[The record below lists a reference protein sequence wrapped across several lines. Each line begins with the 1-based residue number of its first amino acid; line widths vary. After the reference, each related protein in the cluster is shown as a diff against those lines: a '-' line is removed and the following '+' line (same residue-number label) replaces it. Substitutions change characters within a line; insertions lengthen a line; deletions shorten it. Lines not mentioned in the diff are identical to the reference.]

1 MKRLRNAAIV
11 VATVACVGLAWDSVG
26 AGAGAD
32 SFGKSCGGFKPET
45 RTMCWRNLL

>member
-11 VATVACVGLAWDSVG
+11 LATIACVGLAWDSAG
-26 AGAGAD
+26 AGAG